1 MGNSDRTPYNTAAAG
16 VPAARK
22 LIGAGITA
30 LIDVTV
36 GDRDAT
42 EEEQARREQLQRKFL
57 DEAET
62 FDLD

>member
-1 MGNSDRTPYNTAAAG
+1 MGNSDRRSHKTAAAG
-16 VPAARK
+16 APAAGQ
-22 LIGAGITA
+22 LIGAGIPA

-42 EEEQARREQLQRKFL
+42 EEGQARREQLQRKFL

-62 FDLD
+62 LDLD